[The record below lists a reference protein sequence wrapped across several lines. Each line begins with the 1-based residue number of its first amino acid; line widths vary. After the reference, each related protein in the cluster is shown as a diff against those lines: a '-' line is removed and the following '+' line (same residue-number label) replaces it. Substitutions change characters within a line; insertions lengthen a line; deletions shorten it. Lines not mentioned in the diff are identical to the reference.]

1 MQPLAAGRYE
11 RRAWRRQLRTVSLWT
26 RSRVVVLCFRPV
38 RLTISLPP
46 SLSRSLSRW
55 DDKTETSWPGPI
67 RDALQSRI
75 LFTGARCP
83 NKFLLFLIGSE
94 RNGSHRVGTG
104 NSYRTQLIRLLN
116 VAALLLLL
124 LLFVLLLLVPI
135 ANSYPR
141 VFWQISINVLL
152 SHKSINYLFSDTKK
166 NFINISTTYDS
177 YFRCGIFGKLG
188 ETQKTERTCKQNKTR
203 EEKRQEWS
211 CFFLL
216 IDVLFGT
223 LLRVPESQP
232 AINCALLRIPLLFLR
247 SSFHSC
253 RVSKTNSKNDHAE
266 GGGRA
271 GLCAAGPGQH
281 GEVHGQ
287 LAQAVSAKN
296 RYHNLLQ
303 VATTIATELSQP
315 CATEFKVSSLLL
327 CGFGKISPSQFPL
340 LDSILIWLF
349 KLNQL
354 SVVRLSV

>member
-188 ETQKTERTCKQNKTR
+188 ETQETERTCKQNKTR
-203 EEKRQEWS
+203 EEKRRDKSEAASSYWS
-211 CFFLL
+211 TSSLARCFVYLSRSRQLTVLYSAFLY
-216 IDVLFGT
+216 
-223 LLRVPESQP
+223 
-232 AINCALLRIPLLFLR
+232 
-247 SSFHSC
+247 SSFVPRFI
-253 RVSKTNSKNDHAE
+253 RVAWAKQTAKMTMQ
-266 GGGRA
+266 R
-271 GLCAAGPGQH
+271 
-281 GEVHGQ
+281 EVGVQ
-287 LAQAVSAKN
+287 DFV
-296 RYHNLLQ
+296 
-303 VATTIATELSQP
+303 
-315 CATEFKVSSLLL
+315 
-327 CGFGKISPSQFPL
+327 L
-340 LDSILIWLF
+340 LDQVNMEKFMDNLR
-349 KLNQL
+349 K
-354 SVVRLSV
+354 R

>member
-1 MQPLAAGRYE
+1 MLGADNSEQFLFERAAEWLSCVPVQCG
-11 RRAWRRQLRTVSLWT
+11 SL
-26 RSRVVVLCFRPV
+26 S
-38 RLTISLPP
+38 P
-46 SLSRSLSRW
+46 SLRHSRSLSRW

-166 NFINISTTYDS
+166 KFHKYFNNLRFLFSLWNFRQTRRNTRNRANVQT
-177 YFRCGIFGKLG
+177 
-188 ETQKTERTCKQNKTR
+188 KQNKRR

-327 CGFGKISPSQFPL
+327 WGFGEISPSQFPL